1 CSPKV
6 ISTEPLNRFGAPP
19 KTRNPDPLIKSQ
31 SQSGPERNIN
41 KKAQPFRSPLAF
53 SSRMEGVCSAQVQAQ
68 NKHSGGDKDAMK
80 KNVFCLALGAMLF
93 ALCFSAEAQELKKVP
108 RIGYLSAVDP
118 ATDSARVEGIR
129 LALRELGYIEGQ
141 NIAIEYRYGD
151 GKRDR
156 YPDLAAELVRLKV
169 DIIVVGEGR

>member
-80 KNVFCLALGAMLF
+80 KNVFCLALGALLF
-93 ALCFSAEAQELKKVP
+93 ALCMSAQAQQPKKIPRLGYLAVTTSSAELP
-108 RIGYLSAVDP
+108 RIDAFRQGLRALGY
-118 ATDSARVEGIR
+118 VEGKHISH
-129 LALRELGYIEGQ
+129 GY
-141 NIAIEYRYGD
+141 
-151 GKRDR
+151 
-156 YPDLAAELVRLKV
+156 
-169 DIIVVGEGR
+169 